1 MKYTKKWLTNELND
15 LLHSATSREGR
26 PEDILLELRDL
37 MEKCDKRNERPELWD
52 NYKTSDEVEEMARE
66 ALDSWLNRLSCFFW
80 DVDFRNISI
89 MYVDNY
95 WNCDNRIWYPQ
106 LADLIKSI
114 IKGL

>member
-1 MKYTKKWLTNELND
+1 MKYTKKWLTSELNA
-15 LLHSATSREGR
+15 LLHSATSREER

-52 NYKTSDEVEEMARE
+52 NYKTSDEIEEMARE
-66 ALDSWLNRLSCFFW
+66 ALDSWLDRLYCFIW
-80 DVDFRNISI
+80 NLYFRDISI

-95 WNCDNRIWYPQ
+95 WNCEKRIWYPE
-106 LADLIKSI
+106 LVELIESI

>member
-1 MKYTKKWLTNELND
+1 MKYTKKWLTSELNA
-15 LLHSATSREGR
+15 LLYSATSRDGR

-52 NYKTSDEVEEMARE
+52 NYKTSDEIEEMAKE
-66 ALDSWLNRLSCFFW
+66 ALDSWLNRLYYFIW
-80 DVDFRNISI
+80 NIYFRDISI

-95 WNCDNRIWYPQ
+95 WNCEKRIWYPE
-106 LADLIKSI
+106 LIELIESI